1 MRLLQ
6 QLAKILRIVCVF
18 RLGYHKY
25 NREIPPFRGR
35 TPLDSHYVFRIALY
49 ICSGISHYRAYRFFW
64 QSKLITW
71 MGDKQPGHAS
81 IRRNASDRSGFTH
94 VLHHRALSLFIQ
106 LVVHR
111 LYFINYERTWNIF
124 GLALV
129 ILSVQ
134 NMIVSSIALAD
145 YSCRSLAFI
154 WIL

>member
-1 MRLLQ
+1 MLVIEVGLLM
-6 QLAKILRIVCVF
+6 
-18 RLGYHKY
+18 Y
-25 NREIPPFRGR
+25 
-35 TPLDSHYVFRIALY
+35 Y
-49 ICSGISHYRAYRFFW
+49 IIE
-64 QSKLITW
+64 
-71 MGDKQPGHAS
+71 
-81 IRRNASDRSGFTH
+81 
-94 VLHHRALSLFIQ
+94 LSLFIQ

-154 WIL
+154 